1 MDSTSA
7 SVCRLV
13 ALSVFHFSICVFARS
28 DCMLWAVCSNCV
40 RIPFSSLTEAYATG
54 GGVPAGAPA
63 DSCGFAAAS
72 VSRAVNTAMRQK
84 NDRTEINREFAIG
97 LQLCLYVFA
106 NHILF
111 EVVHPSRDLR

>member
-54 GGVPAGAPA
+54 GGVPGGAPA
-63 DSCGFAAAS
+63 DSWGFSPCS
-72 VSRAVNTAMRQK
+72 VRKAVHSAIRQ
-84 NDRTEINREFAIG
+84 DRDTTEIIREIPHV
-97 LQLCLYVFA
+97 LPCV
-106 NHILF
+106 
-111 EVVHPSRDLR
+111 

>member
-54 GGVPAGAPA
+54 DCLQAGPPA
-63 DSCGFAAAS
+63 DYYVLTPAHAKPTG
-72 VSRAVNTAMRQK
+72 NTEKSQK
-84 NDRTEINREFAIG
+84 NDRTKINPELA
-97 LQLCLYVFA
+97 L
-106 NHILF
+106 
-111 EVVHPSRDLR
+111 EHPLSPFV